1 MGGLMSKRQAL
12 VTMSIAVWLTTV
24 VGGLSLLS
32 KYSLSAGVAGSPST
46 IWPIESRLARG
57 TDSPH
62 LVMVVHPRCPCSR
75 ASIGELAT
83 LMAREQGHL
92 QASVVFVEPPG
103 FDGSWAHT
111 DLWAS
116 AGLIPGVTRVIDDGR
131 EARLFSAATS
141 GQTMVYDA
149 DGKLRFTGGITVA
162 RGHYGDNEG
171 VESIAMILDDGAS
184 AKHSGVANTPVFGC
198 ALFDSVHSSASKAA
212 CPR

>member
-1 MGGLMSKRQAL
+1 MSKRQAL
-12 VTMSIAVWLTTV
+12 VAVSVAVWLIAV

-32 KYSLSAGVAGSPST
+32 KYSLAPGVAGSPSSR
-46 IWPIESRLARG
+46 WPVASRLARG
-57 TDSPH
+57 TNAAH
-62 LVMVVHPRCPCSR
+62 LVMVVHPHCPCSR
-75 ASIGELAT
+75 ASIGELAM

-103 FDGSWAHT
+103 FAGSWAKT

-149 DGKLRFTGGITVA
+149 DGRLRFTGGITVA
-162 RGHYGDNEG
+162 RGHFGDNEG
-171 VESIAMILDDGAS
+171 VESIAMILDDRRPARNS
-184 AKHSGVANTPVFGC
+184 TVAKTPVYGC
-198 ALFDSVHSSASKAA
+198 ALFDSVHSSTSKVS